1 MLLSFSRKL
10 SAILNFIPCREE
22 DSPSCLNRLLAI
34 SLSTFPP
41 LSDPRIDRQK
51 AHSLIDILVVGIC
64 GAICGADSWVGIAE
78 FGRAKEGW
86 LKTFLSLANGIPS
99 HDTFGRVFSLISP
112 VYFQE
117 CFKEWIQDVTDLCD
131 GQVVAID
138 GKTARRSYDR
148 SSGKQ
153 ALHMVN
159 AWAMHNRVVLGQYN
173 TDEGSNEITTIP
185 ELLRALMLKGC
196 IVTIDAIG
204 CHKEIA
210 EQIIE
215 QEADYVLAVKANQ
228 KKLHTHIEQ
237 FFSRDE
243 KALSNDPS
251 LDRWETRDEGH
262 GGIEIRRFWPTDQIE
277 AFAGHRAWKGLKTF
291 AMVEAE
297 RQVGKEVT
305 VQRRY
310 FLSSLDNDAA
320 DIGDAVRAHWHI
332 ENRLHW
338 VLDVAF
344 REDESRIRAGYAAEN
359 MAVLRHIS
367 LNLLKQEKT
376 AKVGIQ
382 NKRLKA
388 GWDNKYLATVLSAVH
403 F

>member
-1 MLLSFSRKL
+1 MPEPPIGHLIEHF
-10 SAILNFIPCREE
+10 SAIP
-22 DSPSCLNRLLAI
+22 
-34 SLSTFPP
+34 
-41 LSDPRIDRQK
+41 DPRIDRQK

-159 AWAMHNRVVLGQYN
+159 AWATHNRVVLGQYK
-173 TDEGSNEITTIP
+173 TDEGSNEITAIP

-262 GGIEIRRFWPTDQIE
+262 GRIEIRRFWSTDQIE

-332 ENRLHW
+332 ENSLHW

-388 GWDNKYLATVLSAVH
+388 GWDNKYLATVLSVAH

>member
-1 MLLSFSRKL
+1 MPEPPAGHLIEHF
-10 SAILNFIPCREE
+10 SAIP
-22 DSPSCLNRLLAI
+22 
-34 SLSTFPP
+34 
-41 LSDPRIDRQK
+41 DPRIDRQK

-78 FGRAKEGW
+78 FGRAKEDW
-86 LKTFLSLANGIPS
+86 LKTFLSLPNGIPS

-117 CFKEWIQDVTDLCD
+117 CFSEWIQDVTDLCD
-131 GQVVAID
+131 GQAVAID

-153 ALHMVN
+153 ALHMVH
-159 AWAMHNRVVLGQYN
+159 AWATHNRVVLGQYN
-173 TDEGSNEITTIP
+173 TDEGSNEITAIP
-185 ELLRALMLKGC
+185 ELLRTLMLKGC

-262 GGIEIRRFWPTDQIE
+262 GRIEIRRF
-277 AFAGHRAWKGLKTF
+277 
-291 AMVEAE
+291 
-297 RQVGKEVT
+297 
-305 VQRRY
+305 
-310 FLSSLDNDAA
+310 
-320 DIGDAVRAHWHI
+320 
-332 ENRLHW
+332 
-338 VLDVAF
+338 
-344 REDESRIRAGYAAEN
+344 
-359 MAVLRHIS
+359 
-367 LNLLKQEKT
+367 
-376 AKVGIQ
+376 
-382 NKRLKA
+382 
-388 GWDNKYLATVLSAVH
+388 
-403 F
+403 

>member
-1 MLLSFSRKL
+1 MPEPPIGHLIEHF
-10 SAILNFIPCREE
+10 SAIP
-22 DSPSCLNRLLAI
+22 
-34 SLSTFPP
+34 
-41 LSDPRIDRQK
+41 DPRIDRQK

-159 AWAMHNRVVLGQYN
+159 AWATHNRVVLGQYK
-173 TDEGSNEITTIP
+173 TDEGSNEITAIP

-262 GGIEIRRFWPTDQIE
+262 GRIEIRRFWSTDQIE

-332 ENRLHW
+332 ENSLHW

-376 AKVGIQ
+376 AKIGIQ

-388 GWDNKYLATVLSAVH
+388 GWDNKYLATVLSAAH

>member
-1 MLLSFSRKL
+1 MPEPPIGHLIEHF
-10 SAILNFIPCREE
+10 SAIP
-22 DSPSCLNRLLAI
+22 
-34 SLSTFPP
+34 
-41 LSDPRIDRQK
+41 DPRIDRQK

-159 AWAMHNRVVLGQYN
+159 AWATHNRVVLGQYK
-173 TDEGSNEITTIP
+173 TDEGSNEITAIP

-262 GGIEIRRFWPTDQIE
+262 GRIEIRRFWSTDQIE

-332 ENRLHW
+332 ENSLHW

-376 AKVGIQ
+376 AKIGIQ

-388 GWDNKYLATVLSAVH
+388 GWDNKYLATVLSVAH